1 MAEIAT
7 MTAEPKEGT
16 GKGTARAMRRAGRVP
31 GIIYGG
37 DAEPLMVSVDYR
49 ELVREI
55 ERGGFANRLYDV
67 AVAGGNE
74 RVLPREIQLHPVSDS
89 PMHVDFLRLSAD
101 SRISIMVPTV
111 FIDDE
116 ESPGIKRG
124 GVLNVVRHTI
134 EMICS
139 AENIPPFITVDL
151 TGLDIGDSVHISQV
165 DIPDDAV
172 PTITD
177 RDFTIATIAA
187 PTIMTIEEEEEEEV
201 EGEEGEIEGEEGEA
215 VEGEVDGEEKSVEGG
230 DVSKGPAKE

>member
-37 DAEPLMVSVDYR
+37 GAEPLMVSVDYR

-55 ERGGFANRLYDV
+55 ESGGFANRLYDV
-67 AVAGGNE
+67 SVGGGKE
-74 RVLPREIQLHPVSDS
+74 RVLPREIQLHPVSDA

-124 GVLNVVRHTI
+124 GVLNVVRHEIEFWCRADAIPETI
-134 EMICS
+134 TISLAGM
-139 AENIPPFITVDL
+139 
-151 TGLDIGDSVHISQV
+151 DIGDSVHIEEI
-165 DIPDDAV
+165 DLPDGAS

-177 RDFTIATIAA
+177 RNFTIATVAA
-187 PTIMTIEEEEEEEV
+187 PTVVIDEAAEAAAAEGEEL
-201 EGEEGEIEGEEGEA
+201 EGEEGEGAEGEA
-215 VEGEVDGEEKSVEGG
+215 ADGEGSEE
-230 DVSKGPAKE
+230 

>member
-37 DAEPLMVSVDYR
+37 EAEPIMVSVDYR

-67 AVAGGNE
+67 AVAGGSE

-124 GVLNVVRHTI
+124 GVLNVVRHEI
-134 EMICS
+134 EFWCR
-139 AENIPPFITVDL
+139 ADAIPETITVSL
-151 TGLDIGDSVHISQV
+151 AGLDIGDSVHIEEI
-165 DIPDDAV
+165 DLPDGV
-172 PTITD
+172 SPTITD
-177 RDFTIATIAA
+177 RNFTVATIAA
-187 PTIMTIEEEEEEEV
+187 PTVVLDEAAEAAAAAEAEELEGEEGEEGV
-201 EGEEGEIEGEEGEA
+201 EGEEGEAAEGEA
-215 VEGEVDGEEKSVEGG
+215 AEGEGSEE
-230 DVSKGPAKE
+230 